1 MPRLSILIPCLGGA
15 RDFDSTLVSVL
26 QNRPADSEV
35 LVVHAAPYDDPYALA
50 GEVRFEQLPDA
61 NSLPQLI
68 NRGCQLARGEFVH
81 VLGCGLE
88 VEEGWTET
96 ALQHFIDPEVAA
108 VSPLVMQPDGRRVV
122 AAGVNYARAGWR
134 KVAGVGLPEN
144 SRKLVRM
151 RIAGPTLQAGFYRRE
166 VLALI
171 GGFDEKLATEHADVD
186 LALLLAECE
195 QSIVVEPASRV
206 FVGEVTEPERSRG
219 TFSRGRS
226 AERLF
231 WRHASP
237 QGLTLSLLL
246 HPLAILADL
255 ASQGPD
261 FGQVASFFGRALAAL
276 EFGSLAA
283 YRRRA
288 QQAISQ
294 VQSQRPAASV
304 VSLTVARAKAA
315 HSSCDDAAKN
325 LPRRKA
331 A

>member
-1 MPRLSILIPCLGGA
+1 VPRLSILIPCPGGA
-15 RDFDSTLVSVL
+15 HDFDSTLVSVL
-26 QNRPADSEV
+26 QNRPADCEV
-35 LVVHAAPYDDPYALA
+35 LVVHAEPYDDPYALA
-50 GEVRFEQLPDA
+50 GEVRFEHLTGTSNVA
-61 NSLPQLI
+61 RLI
-68 NRGCQLARGEFVH
+68 NQGCQLARGEFVH

-88 VEEGWTET
+88 VEEGWTEA

-134 KVAGVGLPEN
+134 KIAGVGLAEN

-151 RIAGPTLQAGFYRRE
+151 RIAGPTLEAGFYRRE
-166 VLALI
+166 VLELV

-186 LALLLAECE
+186 LALLLARCE
-195 QSIVVEPASRV
+195 QCAVVEPASRV
-206 FVGEVTEPERSRG
+206 FAGKVIQPERPGGSFG
-219 TFSRGRS
+219 RGRS

-237 QGLTLSLLL
+237 MGLVLSLLL
-246 HPLAILADL
+246 HPLAVLADL
-255 ASQGPD
+255 VSQRPD
-261 FGQVASFFGRALAAL
+261 MGQIMSLLGRALAAL
-276 EFGSLAA
+276 EFGSWVA

-288 QQAISQ
+288 EQAVER
-294 VQSQRPAASV
+294 VQSERPPAAI

-315 HSSCDDAAKN
+315 HTAPDALAKSA
-325 LPRRKA
+325 PRRKA